1 MSRYWAAWLPVLV
14 AVAVVTVR
22 GIDRIADVPVLETAV
37 PVVEGPEIRVSDLGA
52 AAPAPA
58 EHVARRVRESAAES
72 TRPSSAAARS
82 VVFEAEH
89 DAAPVGTQGPDGP
102 SAVGADGVDGTGAED
117 GMDGGSTA
125 VAAADS
131 PEPAD
136 TLEATLR
143 QRRDRAVL
151 LARQERFD
159 EAIPAL
165 RRLHEEAPADRR
177 TREDLVAVLHWA
189 GRDHESMEVGRGLVG
204 EPMEPYAAEALAR
217 AARNTG
223 RADDAVAL
231 YRSVL
236 AEDAGRVESRI
247 GLVLSL
253 LETGEVEEARRRA
266 AELVEDHPDLPD
278 ALLAAAHVHHA
289 TGETLEA
296 AVLLR
301 RILEVDPDHGEARR
315 LEVLRLAELGA
326 PFLAARRAAEDP
338 SVLRPEDRA
347 YVSAEQAASAVRWI
361 EVPPRD
367 PDDPAARH
375 AATDRALDLLE
386 SALADLPEDAG
397 FAGRRLRFDRILAL
411 RERHRMDEVIAE
423 IEALE
428 REGTEIAPYVLRAGA
443 DAYLYEREPE
453 RAEEL
458 YVRALETWPG
468 DPVNLEA
475 RLGLFHALVQQNDFD
490 AAFRVVDSLV
500 AELPEWK
507 HPPAPRLPVENPDRL
522 DAEVAAALGRGFA
535 GDLPE
540 AQARLETLAD
550 RAPMN
555 ASVRQELASV
565 YLWRGW
571 PRRAE
576 RELDLT
582 LAVAPDHV
590 GSLVGKAAVHLE
602 LEELGAA
609 DEVLDS
615 LEVVAPENEHVRRLR
630 EREEAATAWELAVD
644 GSAARS
650 SGGELGTRDRGVE
663 TTLRT
668 PPLLDGLRAFATT
681 YFSDAS
687 FADGPARHDRIGAG
701 VEFATRPVSLR
712 VAMDAGR
719 TPPGRIGISVDGEL
733 RFDDRHTARLSFQS
747 RSRRAPLQAVL
758 HDVDAWSARAAIE
771 RRWSER
777 RRAVLELDWLEMD
790 DGNRRR
796 SAYAALEQ
804 RLLTTPRLRL
814 TGLGEVYGELN
825 TRDDAPYYNPP
836 SSVAPALGAVGE
848 WTTWSRYERS
858 FVQRLG
864 LTGGLAWQ
872 EGFETRPVAAIRYEH
887 DWTLSPRLD
896 LRYGVRWARPVYDG
910 APERRL
916 QLHGGFEWRIR

>member
-1 MSRYWAAWLPVLV
+1 MNRYWTAWLPVLV
-14 AVAVVTVR
+14 AVAIVTVR
-22 GIDRIADVPVLETAV
+22 GIDRIADLPVAETAV
-37 PVVEGPEIRVSDLGA
+37 PVVEGPEIRVSDVGA
-52 AAPAPA
+52 AASAPA
-58 EHVARRVRESAAES
+58 EHVARRVRE
-72 TRPSSAAARS
+72 
-82 VVFEAEH
+82 
-89 DAAPVGTQGPDGP
+89 
-102 SAVGADGVDGTGAED
+102 
-117 GMDGGSTA
+117 
-125 VAAADS
+125 AAADS
-131 PEPAD
+131 SGAAVATRRAVSVEAEGDAGSVDTPSRDDSASLGPPDVRSAD
-136 TLEATLR
+136 TLAATLR

-189 GRDHESMEVGRGLVG
+189 GRDDESVEVGRGLMG
-204 EPMEPYAAEALAR
+204 ETMEPYAAEALAR

-236 AEDAGRVESRI
+236 AEDPGRVESRI
-247 GLVLSL
+247 GLILSL
-253 LETGEVEEARRRA
+253 LETGETEEARRRA
-266 AELVEDHPDLPD
+266 AELVEDRPDLPD
-278 ALLAAAHVHHA
+278 ALLAAAHVRHA

-301 RILEVDPDHGEARR
+301 RILEIDPDHEEARR

-326 PFLAARRAAEDP
+326 PFLAARRAAEDS

-347 YVSAEQAASAVRWI
+347 YVRAEQAAAAVRWI

-367 PDDPAARH
+367 PDDPAGRH
-375 AATDRALDLLE
+375 AATDRALELLE
-386 SALADLPEDAG
+386 SALDDLPDDAG

-411 RERHRMDEVIAE
+411 RERHRMKEVIAE

-443 DAYLYEREPE
+443 DAYLYERMPE

-490 AAFRVVDSLV
+490 RAFRVVDSLV

-522 DAEVAAALGRGFA
+522 DAEVAAALGRSFA

-540 AQARLETLAD
+540 AQMRLETLAD

-644 GSAARS
+644 GTAARS

-668 PPLLDGLRAFATT
+668 PPLLDGVRAFATT
-681 YFSDAS
+681 YYSDAS
-687 FADGPARHDRIGAG
+687 FSGGPARHDRIGGG
-701 VEFATRPVSLR
+701 VELTARPVSLR
-712 VAMDAGR
+712 VALDAAR
-719 TPPGRIGISVDGEL
+719 TRPERIGASVEGEI
-733 RFDDRHTARLSFQS
+733 RFDDLHTAHLSFQS

-758 HDVDAWSARAAIE
+758 HDIDAWSAGAAIE

-777 RRAVLELDWLEMD
+777 RRAVLELDWLQMD

-796 SAYAALEQ
+796 GAYAALEQ

-825 TRDDAPYYNPP
+825 TRDDAPYFNPP

-858 FVQRLG
+858 FVQRLA
-864 LTGGLAWQ
+864 LTGGLSWQ

-896 LRYGVRWARPVYDG
+896 VRYGVRWARPVYDG